1 MYVTT
6 PNMDGLG
13 SPHVC
18 FRSVSPGYPGKTMKH
33 TWIDTNDTLFIS
45 AALGWFYGRSSVEIL
60 HVVGDIQVL

>member
-1 MYVTT
+1 
-6 PNMDGLG
+6 
-13 SPHVC
+13 
-18 FRSVSPGYPGKTMKH
+18 MKH